1 MNRLIIDTNLTYIF
15 VAAAALV
22 WVWPANAHDHI
33 QPELN
38 SWYQSLYSEEGAW
51 CCDGTDVTR
60 LTDPQWMIRN
70 GQYEVFLEN
79 EWQGAGK
86 AGQGQQ
92 GRLRPGLANVVSWPD
107 PDEGGGRCGDVSQ
120 ARADDQTA
128 HM

>member
-60 LTDPQWMIRN
+60 LTDPQWMIKD
-70 GQYEVFLEN
+70 GQYQVFLEN
-79 EWQGAGK
+79 EWVKVPPEKLVKGNNRVGFALAWRIYLDGHP
-86 AGQGQQ
+86 AV
-92 GRLRPGLANVVSWPD
+92 RCFMPGTS
-107 PDEGGGRCGDVSQ
+107 G
-120 ARADDQTA
+120 
-128 HM
+128 